1 MNKELYKEKLEKEK
15 KLLEEEL
22 SSLGKVDVDGE
33 WEATPENETNIQE
46 VQDEADMAERAE
58 DYEEK
63 SIKLANLEARL
74 EDVKK
79 ALAQIETEEFGIC
92 ELCKKEIEEDRMEA
106 NPAAHTCKECMEK

>member
-22 SSLGKVDVDGE
+22 GALGKVDTDGD
-33 WEATPENETNIQE
+33 WEATPENETNVQE

-63 SIKLANLEARL
+63 SMKLASLEARL
-74 EDVKK
+74 EDVNKS
-79 ALAQIETEEFGIC
+79 LTQIDTDQFGIC